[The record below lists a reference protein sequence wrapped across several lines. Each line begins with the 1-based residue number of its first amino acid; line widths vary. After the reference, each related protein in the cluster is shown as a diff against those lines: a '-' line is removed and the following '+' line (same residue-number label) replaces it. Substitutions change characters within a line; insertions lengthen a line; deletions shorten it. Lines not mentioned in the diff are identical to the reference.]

1 MKSLR
6 HHIHD
11 MSHNRLHMRNERKEV
26 ANIRAFTIRQLRGSH
41 FVTRAFNVLISDSLD
56 DSLEKELNHDD

>member
-11 MSHNRLHMRNERKEV
+11 MSHNRLHMRKEV
-26 ANIRAFTIRQLRGSH
+26 SDIRAFTIHQLRGSR
-41 FVTRAFNVLISDSLD
+41 FVTRAFDILISDSL
-56 DSLEKELNHDD
+56 EKEVKYE